1 MFWRHKIKYAVPQS
15 TPKGIKKVKAECIII
30 AIAHNL
36 RKMNGVTEKEVA
48 WRGYGKEA
56 MVLYNKK
63 VIVFVRYLIR

>member
-48 WRGYGKEA
+48 
-56 MVLYNKK
+56 
-63 VIVFVRYLIR
+63 